1 MVAIFYTI
9 LTPLFNPLIYTFR
22 NKEVKSAMRKVWDRM
37 IMVSK
42 EK

>member
-9 LTPLFNPLIYTFR
+9 LTPLFNPLIYTLR
-22 NKEVKSAMRKVWDRM
+22 NKEVKSAMRKVWNRIM
-37 IMVSK
+37 MVSN